1 MRVEEIINKKFLS
14 LLIIIS
20 FIFGS
25 VLIPIDSKAIQNSE
39 FLIRVLISE
48 NLDTATISQNNKDVC
63 LLFPDGRESVLP
75 IKDETIVSFGT
86 KSGKETY
93 LLKIKEANSL
103 LSAIKLGQDQIIP
116 IIQNSDLNIFIYP
129 INNFLFN
136 IELGPLTSK
145 EDAEFIKKILSNI
158 LQAVEIVPFPSN
170 FNALGI
176 KLDQKIFLRSDYSYS
191 EKPTK
196 VFTLK
201 LNDSL
206 FLYKERS
213 YSGVLEIYKQ
223 KDAKFSIVNS
233 LDIEEYLRGVVP
245 SEMPSSWSYEA
256 LCAQAVAARTFA
268 LSRLLSSRKSGAFY
282 DVCDTTHC
290 QVYLGART
298 TPATDKAI
306 KDTNSL
312 ILTYNGY
319 PIEAVFHSSSGGQTE
334 NNENVW
340 QGSPRPYLRGVL
352 SPGEEISPHFT
363 WYKAYKITDFLNI
376 LNSYLKKNGIKEIK
390 SLNSIEIKE
399 CGCSPRVKKVS
410 IKSEDSEIILSG
422 YDVQSIFSLKS
433 TWFNF
438 LIYTIKD
445 EMPAPPIIK
454 YFKEQNVKN
463 ENTLPP
469 NYIYIYGRGWGHG
482 IGLSQYGAYAMAKK
496 GSTYKEILSYYY
508 QGAKIESLS
517 NYNIQSSSFCTE
529 EIQSGYS
536 KLYFEPSQINL
547 YKDEAP
553 YNVTLKVN
561 STANIY
567 GISFT
572 LLYNDTLIGIDPE
585 NIKEG
590 TFLNADG
597 KETIFLKSKVQ
608 GGIKIG
614 IVRSGRVGGVSG
626 EGDLLYFNIKGL
638 NRGKTSIKLTEIQI
652 NDPQLNPISF
662 DCGELEVEIKE
673 RDVTPP
679 KTIIT
684 SYPDRFTNKKTVY
697 FEWSGTDNVTATKS
711 LFYSYRLNDE
721 PWSQFSQE
729 TSRYFNLVYDGN
741 YKFEV
746 RARDEAGNIDPEP
759 PIYEFTLDSTPPI
772 IKLSS
777 YQEKTFDKFITFNGE
792 TEPDATLLLNGE
804 ILQLDSSGKFSY
816 IAKLKIGNN
825 LFRFIAIDKAS
836 NSRVLDVTITREAV
850 KQTVIKLTIGSKKAL
865 VNEEVL
871 NLDVAPFI
879 EEDRTFVP
887 LRFIAE
893 SFQAKVDWNAQI
905 KKIDITLEHP
915 LIKKKIELKINS
927 KIAYINGKETT
938 LEVPPFIIPPGRT
951 VVPLRFIAESFD
963 SKVDWEPLVK
973 NIIITFPKDELI
985 EE

>member
-1 MRVEEIINKKFLS
+1 MRVEEIINKKFFS
-14 LLIIIS
+14 LLIVIS
-20 FIFGS
+20 LIFGS
-25 VLIPIDSKAIQNSE
+25 ALTPIDSKAFQSSN

-48 NLDTATISQNNKDVC
+48 NIDKADISQNNKDVC
-63 LLFPDGRESVLP
+63 LLFPDDGEFILP
-75 IKDETIVSFGT
+75 VKDETIVSFSSKGE
-86 KSGKETY
+86 KETY
-93 LLKIKEANSL
+93 LLKIKETNSL
-103 LSAIKLGQDQIIP
+103 SSAIKFGQDQIIP
-116 IIQNSDLNIFIYP
+116 IIKNSDLNIFIYP
-129 INNFLFN
+129 INNSLFN

-145 EDAEFIKKILSNI
+145 EDAEFIKKLLSNIVPTIEIVKILSN
-158 LQAVEIVPFPSN
+158 FST
-170 FNALGI
+170 LGV
-176 KLDQKIFLRSDYSYS
+176 KLDQKIFLRSYYSYS

-201 LNDSL
+201 LDDSL
-206 FLYKERS
+206 FLYKDRS
-213 YSGVLEIYKQ
+213 YSGMLEIYKQ

-245 SEMPSSWSYEA
+245 SEMPSSWSYDA
-256 LCAQAVAARTFA
+256 LCAQTVAARTYAF
-268 LSRLLSSRKSGAFY
+268 SRLLSSRKNGAFY

-298 TPATDKAI
+298 TPTTDKAI
-306 KDTNSL
+306 KDTNNL

-340 QGSPRPYLRGVL
+340 QGSPCPYLRGVP
-352 SPGEEISPHFT
+352 SPGEEISPYFT
-363 WYKAYKITDFLNI
+363 WYKAYKTTDFLGM
-376 LNSYLKKNGIKEIK
+376 LNSYFKKNGIKEIN

-399 CGCSPRVKKVS
+399 CGCSPRVKKVL
-410 IKSEDSEIILSG
+410 IKSEGSEIILSG
-422 YDVQSIFSLKS
+422 YDIQSIFSLKS

-454 YFKEQNVKN
+454 YFKEQNNQNVN
-463 ENTLPP
+463 LPLE
-469 NYIYIYGRGWGHG
+469 YIYIYGRGWGHG
-482 IGLSQYGAYAMAKK
+482 IGLSQYGAYAMARE
-496 GSTYKEILSYYY
+496 GSTYKDILSHYY
-508 QGAKIESLS
+508 QGTKIEPLT
-517 NYNIQSSSFCTE
+517 NYNIQSSSLFTE

-547 YKDEAP
+547 YKDE
-553 YNVTLKVN
+553 VSSDITLRVN

-572 LLYNDTLIGIDPE
+572 IPSDDKLINIDPE
-585 NIKEG
+585 SIKEG
-590 TFLNADG
+590 TFLKADG
-597 KETIFLKSKVQ
+597 KETIFLKSIVQ
-608 GGIKIG
+608 EGIKIG

-638 NRGKTSIKLTEIQI
+638 NKGKTSVKLTEIQI
-652 NDPQLNPISF
+652 NDSQLNPISF
-662 DCGELEVEIKE
+662 DCEQLEVEVKE
-673 RDVTPP
+673 RDITPP

-684 SYPDRFTNKKTVY
+684 SYPDKFTNKKTVY
-697 FEWSGTDNVTATKS
+697 FEWSGTDNITDTKS

-746 RARDEAGNIDPEP
+746 KARDEAGNIDPDP
-759 PIYEFTLDSTPPI
+759 PVYEFALDSTPPI

-777 YQEKTFDKFITFNGE
+777 YQEKTFEKFITFNGE

-816 IAKLKIGNN
+816 IGELKIGDN

-836 NSRVLDVTITREAV
+836 NSRVLDITITREAV

-879 EEDRTFVP
+879 EEERTFVP

-893 SFQAKVDWNAQI
+893 SFQAKVDWNAQL

-915 LIKKKIELKINS
+915 LIKKKIELRINS

>member
-1 MRVEEIINKKFLS
+1 MRVEEIINKKFFS
-14 LLIIIS
+14 LLIVIS
-20 FIFGS
+20 LIFGS
-25 VLIPIDSKAIQNSE
+25 ILTPIDTEAFQSSN

-63 LLFPDGRESVLP
+63 LLFPDDREFILP
-75 IKDETIVSFGT
+75 VKDETIVSLSSKG
-86 KSGKETY
+86 GKETY
-93 LLKIKEANSL
+93 FLKIKEASSL
-103 LSAIKLGQDQIIP
+103 LSAIKLAQDQIIP
-116 IIQNSDLNIFIYP
+116 IIKNSDLNIFIYP
-129 INNFLFN
+129 INNSLFN
-136 IELGPLTSK
+136 IELGPLASK
-145 EDAEFIKKILSNI
+145 EDAEFINKLLSNI
-158 LQAVEIVPFPSN
+158 VPKIEIVKLPSN
-170 FNALGI
+170 ISALGI
-176 KLDQKIFLRSDYSYS
+176 ELDQKIFLRSDYSYS

-201 LNDSL
+201 LDDSL
-206 FLYKERS
+206 FLYKDRS
-213 YSGVLEIYKQ
+213 YSGMLEIYKQ

-245 SEMPSSWSYEA
+245 SEMPSSWSYDA
-256 LCAQAVAARTFA
+256 LCAQTVAARTYAF
-268 LSRLLSSRKSGAFY
+268 SRLLSSRKSSTFY

-298 TPATDKAI
+298 TPTTDKAI
-306 KDTNSL
+306 KDTNNL
-312 ILTYNGY
+312 IITYNGY

-340 QGSPRPYLRGVL
+340 QGSPRPYLRGVP

-363 WYKAYKITDFLNI
+363 WYKAYKTSDFLGI
-376 LNSYLKKNGIKEIK
+376 LNSYLKKNSLKEIK
-390 SLNSIEIKE
+390 SLTSIEIKE

-410 IKSEDSEIILSG
+410 IKGEDSEIILSG
-422 YDVQSIFSLKS
+422 YDLQSIFSLKS

-445 EMPAPPIIK
+445 ELPAPPIIK
-454 YFKEQNVKN
+454 YFKEQNN
-463 ENTLPP
+463 QSANLPLE
-469 NYIYIYGRGWGHG
+469 YVYIYGRGWGHG
-482 IGLSQYGAYAMAKK
+482 IGLSQYGAYAMARR
-496 GSTYKEILSYYY
+496 GSTYIDILSHYY
-508 QGAKIESLS
+508 QGTKIEPLT
-517 NYNIQSSSFCTE
+517 NYNIQSSSLFSE

-547 YKDEAP
+547 YKDE
-553 YNVTLKVN
+553 VSSDITLRVN

-572 LLYNDTLIGIDPE
+572 IPSDDTSINIDPE
-585 NIKEG
+585 SIKEG
-590 TFLNADG
+590 TFLKADG
-597 KETIFLKSKVQ
+597 KDTIFLKSKVRE
-608 GGIKIG
+608 GIKIG

-638 NRGKTSIKLTEIQI
+638 NKGKTSVKLTEIQI

-662 DCGELEVEIKE
+662 DCGQLEVEVKE
-673 RDVTPP
+673 RDITPP

-697 FEWSGTDNVTATKS
+697 FEWSGTDNITDVKS

-729 TSRYFNLVYDGN
+729 TSRYFNLVYDGK

-746 RARDEAGNIDPEP
+746 KARDEAGNIDPEP
-759 PIYEFTLDSTPPI
+759 PIYEFTVDSTPPI

-777 YQEKTFDKFITFNGE
+777 YPEKTFEKFITFNGE

-836 NSRVLDVTITREAV
+836 NSRVLDITITREAV
-850 KQTVIKLTIGSKKAL
+850 KQTIIKLTIGSKKAL

-893 SFQAKVDWNAQI
+893 SFQAKVDWNSEI

-938 LEVPPFIIPPGRT
+938 LDVSPFIIPPGRT

-963 SKVDWEPLVK
+963 SKVEWEPLVK
-973 NIIITFPKDELI
+973 NIIITFPKDELT
-985 EE
+985 E

>member
-1 MRVEEIINKKFLS
+1 MRVEEIINNKFFS
-14 LLIIIS
+14 LLIVIS
-20 FIFGS
+20 LIFGS
-25 VLIPIDSKAIQNSE
+25 ILTPINTKAVQGYN

-48 NLDTATISQNNKDVC
+48 NLDTANISQNNEDVC
-63 LLFPDGRESVLP
+63 LVFSDNREFILP
-75 IKDETIVSFGT
+75 VKDETILALGS
-86 KSGKETY
+86 KDGKENY
-93 LLKIKEANSL
+93 HLKIKESNNL
-103 LSAIKLGQDQIIP
+103 LSAIKFGQDQIIP

-129 INNFLFN
+129 INNSLFN

-158 LQAVEIVPFPSN
+158 SHTVEIVKFPPS
-170 FNALGI
+170 FSALGI
-176 KLDQKIFLRSDYSYS
+176 KLYQKLFLRSDYSYS

-201 LNDSL
+201 LNDGL
-206 FLYKERS
+206 FSYKERV
-213 YSGVLEIYKQ
+213 YSGMLEIYKQ

-256 LCAQAVAARTFA
+256 LCAQTVAARTYAF
-268 LSRLLSSRKSGAFY
+268 SRVLSSRKNGSFY

-298 TPATDKAI
+298 TPTTDKAI
-306 KDTNSL
+306 KDTNNL
-312 ILTYNGY
+312 ILTYNSY

-340 QGSPRPYLRGVL
+340 SGDPRPYLRGVP
-352 SPGEEISPHFT
+352 SPGEEISPYFT
-363 WYKAYKITDFLNI
+363 WYKAYKTTDFLNI
-376 LNSYLKKNGIKEIK
+376 LNSYLKKNGINEIK
-390 SLNSIEIKE
+390 SINSIEIIE

-410 IKSEDSEIILSG
+410 IKSKEGEIILSG
-422 YDVQSIFSLKS
+422 YDVQNIFSLKS

-454 YFKEQNVKN
+454 YFKENSNYNKN
-463 ENTLPP
+463 LPSE
-469 NYIYIYGRGWGHG
+469 YIYIYGRGWGHG
-482 IGLSQYGAYAMAKK
+482 IGLSQYGAYAMARK
-496 GSTYKEILSYYY
+496 GYTYRDILLHYY
-508 QGAKIESLS
+508 QGTKIELLA
-517 NYNIQSSSFCTE
+517 NYIAQSSSFCSE

-536 KLYFEPSQINL
+536 KLYFEPSRINI
-547 YKDEAP
+547 YKDEDP
-553 YNVTLKVN
+553 YNITLKVN

-567 GISFT
+567 GVSFT
-572 LLYNDTLIGIDPE
+572 LIFNDTLISIDPE

-590 TFLNADG
+590 TFLKSDG
-597 KETIFLKSKVQ
+597 KDTIFLKSKVHE
-608 GGIKIG
+608 GIKIG

-638 NRGKTSIKLTEIQI
+638 NKGKTSIKLTEIQI

-662 DCGELEVEIKE
+662 DCEQLEIEVKE
-673 RDVTPP
+673 RDITPP

-684 SYPDRFTNKKTVY
+684 SYPDKFTNKKTVY
-697 FEWSGTDNVTATKS
+697 FEWFGTDNITDTKS
-711 LFYSYRLNDE
+711 LFYSFRLNDE

-741 YKFEV
+741 YRFEV
-746 RARDEAGNIDPEP
+746 RARDEAGNIDPKP

-772 IKLSS
+772 IKLST
-777 YQEKTFDKFITFNGE
+777 YQEKTLEKFITFNGE

-816 IAKLKIGNN
+816 IAELKIGDN
-825 LFRFIAIDKAS
+825 LFRFIAIDKAA
-836 NSRVLDVTITREAV
+836 NSRVLDITITRETI

-893 SFQAKVDWNAQI
+893 SFKAKVDWNPQI
-905 KKIDITLEHP
+905 KKIDITLDHP
-915 LIKKKIELKINS
+915 LIKKKIELRINS

-973 NIIITFPKDELI
+973 SIIITFPKDELI